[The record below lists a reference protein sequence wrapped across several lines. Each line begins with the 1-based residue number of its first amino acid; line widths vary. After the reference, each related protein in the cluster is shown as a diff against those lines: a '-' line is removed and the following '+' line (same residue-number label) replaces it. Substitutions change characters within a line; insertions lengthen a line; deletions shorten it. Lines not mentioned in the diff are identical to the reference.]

1 MMGGKMNFSW
11 IEGRTIKRLLSLGQS
26 LPTGDH
32 PSARELRQFGW
43 IFGAITAIVFGLL
56 IPWLLDQSLAWWP
69 WWVALLVWLQAFFM
83 PTSLRAL
90 YTLWM
95 LFGAAAGFVN
105 TRIIML
111 LMYTLLFVPAGMV
124 MRLLGR
130 DALARKLTPDALASY
145 RVPSTVRQRDHFER
159 PY

>member
-1 MMGGKMNFSW
+1 LPAF
-11 IEGRTIKRLLSLGQS
+11 EQRTRCPI
-26 LPTGDH
+26 
-32 PSARELRQFGW
+32 
-43 IFGAITAIVFGLL
+43 L
-56 IPWLLDQSLAWWP
+56 IN
-69 WWVALLVWLQAFFM
+69 
-83 PTSLRAL
+83 TSLRAL

-130 DALARKLTPDALASY
+130 DALARKLMPNALASY

-159 PY
+159 PYK